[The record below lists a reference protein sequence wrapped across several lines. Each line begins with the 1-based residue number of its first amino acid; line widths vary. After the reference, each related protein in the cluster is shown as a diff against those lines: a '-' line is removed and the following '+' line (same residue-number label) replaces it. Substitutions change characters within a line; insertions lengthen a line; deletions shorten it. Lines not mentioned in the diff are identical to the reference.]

1 MVQYEL
7 YSIVKPVLSCHSK
20 RRPKLAYTRKTDYR
34 LMQIKKIA
42 ECSKG
47 SILQH
52 VSPSLSYQLSSRSFL
67 STFEWP
73 LKKGFTA
80 VPFEPYNEV
89 IYMNQY
95 KDVGTYH
102 TGKNKIGKKAKISNR
117 YNQVPHLTQDTV
129 PHLTLTQDTKTSLK
143 RAVLTIRWC

>member
-7 YSIVKPVLSCHSK
+7 YSIQLSGHSK
-20 RRPKLAYTRKTDYR
+20 RRPKLAYNRKTDYR
-34 LMQIKKIA
+34 LMQVKKIA

-47 SILQH
+47 SILQY
-52 VSPSLSYQLSSRSFL
+52 VSPSLSYMYQLSSRSFL
-67 STFEWP
+67 SAFEWP

-95 KDVGTYH
+95 IRCGYLSYWQKQNREEGKDQQS
-102 TGKNKIGKKAKISNR
+102 I
-117 YNQVPHLTQDTV
+117 
-129 PHLTLTQDTKTSLK
+129 
-143 RAVLTIRWC
+143 